1 MEPTIQDGQYV
12 LIERNQKFQRY
23 ATIAFSATE
32 EEGMFIKRI
41 IGVPGDK
48 MTIRETYWFLVWE
61 TKSKF
66 DSTVQVKLSDQ
77 VAEQLK
83 EKMKFQQAI
92 ILH

>member
-1 MEPTIQDGQYV
+1 
-12 LIERNQKFQRY
+12 
-23 ATIAFSATE
+23 
-32 EEGMFIKRI
+32 MFIKRI

-48 MTIRETYWFLVWE
+48 MTIRGNILILSLE

-83 EKMKFQQAI
+83 EKNEIPAGYYFYIRGI
-92 ILH
+92 IWTCRMIAEILD